1 MKKINV
7 FGRSNTQAGVN
18 LFCLIKKQAFLKANA
33 FLNQQ
38 TPKIW
43 RLNTKGASKYET
55 KKRDSNKLQP
65 A

>member
-1 MKKINV
+1 MILGVQIPK
-7 FGRSNTQAGVN
+7 RGVN
-18 LFCLIKKQAFLKANA
+18 LFVSQSNKHFLKANA

-38 TPKIW
+38 TPKIG
-43 RLNTKGASKYET
+43 RYNTKGALKYET